1 MPRYHQGRWSVGTHF
16 DGLRQ
21 FQVRIKRAGN
31 FTLSRCAGPSGSYQL
46 CDIRVDV
53 AISICGSRN

>member
-31 FTLSRCAGPSGSYQL
+31 FTLSSPAVPDHQYHINYVTYG
-46 CDIRVDV
+46 
-53 AISICGSRN
+53 